1 MARVKSKAKKKKSL
15 KKRFGIFI
23 TYQIV
28 FIMITLPL
36 LVFYGPFD
44 NVKKFM
50 VETAM
55 STFRAQFIATIFL
68 SKDQIQ
74 NIINSDGNNSSSE
87 NMDMNQVKVKYSD
100 SSVDVYDIHTNK
112 FDGYMLEVKNPKSIK
127 IGYTQKLGV
136 EGQRTSTIAEE
147 NGAVAAING
156 GGFSDK
162 SPDGKLWAGTGAF
175 PDGIIVSN
183 GKTIYSSVSP
193 STKVSVTGFTKDG
206 IMIIGS
212 YSINDLKKLG
222 VTEALSFNGINSRL
236 IVNGK
241 AQIHGD
247 GGQGLNPRTA
257 IAQKQDG
264 TILLLVIDGRK
275 YLQLKAGAS
284 LKDIQDIFLSYGA
297 WNASNLDGGSSS
309 TMYYNGEVINS
320 PSDPLGERT
329 VASVVYVKP

>member
-1 MARVKSKAKKKKSL
+1 MAKIKAKKKKGFL
-15 KKRFGIFI
+15 KRISNCIIYQIIFI
-23 TYQIV
+23 IV
-28 FIMITLPL
+28 TLPL
-36 LVFYGPFD
+36 LVFYGPFS

-55 STFRAQFIATIFL
+55 STFRAQFIATMFL

-74 NIINSDGNNSSSE
+74 NIIDSDGVNSSNE
-87 NMDMNQVKVKYSD
+87 NMDINQVKVKYSD
-100 SSVDVYDIHTNK
+100 NSIDIYDIHTNK

-127 IGYTQKLGV
+127 IGYTKKLGV
-136 EGQRTSTIAEE
+136 EGQRTSVIAEE
-147 NGAVAAING
+147 NGAMAAING

-175 PDGIIVSN
+175 PDGIIISDGN
-183 GKTIYSSVSP
+183 TKYSSVSP
-193 STKVSVTGFTKDG
+193 NTKVTATGFTKDG
-206 IMIIGS
+206 IMVIGS

-222 VTEALSFNGINSRL
+222 VVEALSFNAINSKL

-241 AQIHGD
+241 PQIHGD

-257 IAQKQDG
+257 IAQKKDG
-264 TILLLVIDGRK
+264 TVLLLVIDGRK

-284 LKDIQDIFLSYGA
+284 LKDIQDIFVSYGA

-309 TMYYNGEVINS
+309 TMYYDGEVINS